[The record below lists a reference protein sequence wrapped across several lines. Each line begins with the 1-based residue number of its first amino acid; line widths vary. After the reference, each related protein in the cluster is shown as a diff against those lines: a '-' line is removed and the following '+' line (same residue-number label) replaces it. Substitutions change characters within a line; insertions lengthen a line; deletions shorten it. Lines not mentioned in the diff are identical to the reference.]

1 MTGEQKRQYPR
12 LPNRVIVKLE
22 KQRRPPKT
30 GNETICVGGVFIETK
45 DPFPSKTQ
53 VLLEFS
59 VPIGPSEI
67 AIRAFAT
74 VAYVHPSHGMG
85 LEFERLESEPPEAM
99 AEFIR
104 IQALGATAQAIE

>member
-12 LPNRVIVKLE
+12 LPNRVIVRIE
-22 KQRRPPKT
+22 KQRRPPTT
-30 GNETICVGGVFIETK
+30 GNEKLCLGGVFIETK

-74 VAYVHPSHGMG
+74 VAYVHPSGMG

-104 IQALGATAQAIE
+104 IQGLRVAAKVME